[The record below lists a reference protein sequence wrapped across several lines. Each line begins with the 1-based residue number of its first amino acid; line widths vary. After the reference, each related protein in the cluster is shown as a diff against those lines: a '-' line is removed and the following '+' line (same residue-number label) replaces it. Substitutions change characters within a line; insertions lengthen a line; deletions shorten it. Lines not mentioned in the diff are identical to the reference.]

1 MRILITG
8 GSGFLGR
15 HLARKLIERG
25 DTVCIYSRDEV
36 KHAAMMREFENDPN
50 LRWFLGDVRDAGRLS
65 RAMRGCD
72 AVIHAAALK
81 RIETGHYNP
90 SEMVATNITGTQNAI
105 DAAAENHVSRFVF
118 VSSDKAYQPISPY
131 GQSKALAESLT
142 LNANHVYGAR
152 GPLYMACRYGNVA
165 ASTGSI
171 IPLWR
176 ELLKTSDT
184 VPVTDPDCT
193 RFWMTADEAV
203 AFVLRSVFGHSPDL
217 LAIPELPAF
226 SVGDLAEAMGAK
238 MNVTGLPPWEK
249 KHESMSDGNSS
260 DVAKRMSVE
269 DLREALKGV

>member
-1 MRILITG
+1 MRILISG

-15 HLARKLIERG
+15 HLARKLIDRG

-36 KHAAMMREFENDPN
+36 KHAAMMREFDNHPN

-72 AVIHAAALK
+72 AVVHAAALK

-90 SEMVATNITGTQNAI
+90 SEMVATNINGTQNAI
-105 DAAAENHVSRFVF
+105 DAAAENKVSRFVF

-142 LNANHVYGAR
+142 LNANHVYGER
-152 GPLYMACRYGNVA
+152 GPAYRCVRYGNVA
-165 ASTGSI
+165 GSTRSI

-176 ELLKTSDT
+176 EMLQTSDT
-184 VPVTDPDCT
+184 VPVTDPSCS

-203 AFVLRSVFGHSPDL
+203 DFVLRSVDYVVPD

-226 SVGDLAEAMGAK
+226 TVGDLAEAMGAK
-238 MNVTGLPPWEK
+238 MKIIGLPAWEK
-249 KHESMSDGNSS
+249 KHESMSEGNSS
-260 DVAKRMSVE
+260 DVAKRMSVK
-269 DLREALKGV
+269 DLREALKSV

>member
-15 HLARKLIERG
+15 HLALKLIDRG

-36 KHAAMMREFENDPN
+36 KHARMMREFANHPN
-50 LRWFLGDVRDAGRLS
+50 MRWFVGDVRDAGRLS

-105 DAAAENHVSRFVF
+105 DAAAEDKVSRFVF

-131 GQSKALAESLT
+131 GQSKALAESLV
-142 LNANHVYGAR
+142 LNANHVYGER
-152 GPLYMACRYGNVA
+152 GPAYRAVRYGNVSG
-165 ASTGSI
+165 STGSI

-176 ELLKTSDT
+176 TILKTEDT
-184 VPVTDPDCT
+184 VPVTDPNCT
-193 RFWMTADEAV
+193 RFWMTADQAV
-203 AFVLRSVFGHSPDL
+203 DFVLRSVDCFVPD

-226 SVGDLAEAMGAK
+226 SVGDLADAMGAK
-238 MNVTGLPPWEK
+238 MRIIGLPAWEK
-249 KHESMSDGNSS
+249 LDESMSDDSCS
-260 DVAKRMSVE
+260 ATAKRMSVE
-269 DLREALKGV
+269 DLREALKSV